1 MSIEVHEQGTVAAS
15 PDDLWPLVS
24 DPARLPE
31 WFEFAERVEVLE
43 GEGVGQRRRQ
53 HGHWGSKPSEVDQR
67 ITAWEPPRRLAWCHE
82 AERLAG
88 KPAPRFAAST
98 DFEIVLEPA
107 GDGATTV
114 SLLSVQEPASA
125 LRGAVIRMFGR
136 RDVAQHLR
144 RSLTR
149 LGEVVAAQP
158 RAS

>member
-1 MSIEVHEQGTVAAS
+1 MPIEVHEQGTVAAP
-15 PDDLWPLVS
+15 PDALWPLVS

-31 WFEFAERVEVLE
+31 WFTFAERVEVLE

-98 DFEIVLEPA
+98 DFEIVLEAA
-107 GDGATTV
+107 GDGATSV
-114 SLLSVQEPASA
+114 SLRSTQEPASA
-125 LRGAVIRMFGR
+125 VRGAVVRLFGR

-144 RSLTR
+144 RSLAK
-149 LGEVVAAQP
+149 LGELAQP

>member
-1 MSIEVHEQGTVAAS
+1 MPIEVHEQGTVPAS

-24 DPARLPE
+24 DPARLSE
-31 WFEFAERVEVLE
+31 WFTFAEHVEVLG

-98 DFEIVLEPA
+98 DFEIVLEPT

-114 SLLSVQEPASA
+114 SLRSVQEPASA

-144 RSLTR
+144 RSLAK
-149 LGEVVAAQP
+149 LGELAQP